1 MQSKVNFGIEIVCI
15 RSYIFAT
22 LFKLK
27 MEIYKTHTVFA
38 DRIKLIPGVNSIVKE
53 LILILA
59 GSLLVATCAR
69 LTIFLPFSPV
79 PITAQTFA
87 VLVIGMS
94 YGRIRAAL
102 TLIAYLAEG
111 AFSLPVFAGSHFGI
125 VYMFGPTGGYLL
137 GFVIAAYVLGAF
149 AEKKFDRHFSL
160 SFIAMVVGIA
170 IIFFFGLAWMI
181 TLMNISFRQAFIAG
195 LLPFIPSA
203 VASIFAASIVLPLAW
218 KIIKE

>member
-1 MQSKVNFGIEIVCI
+1 
-15 RSYIFAT
+15 
-22 LFKLK
+22 

-38 DRIKLIPGVNSIVKE
+38 NRIKLIPGVNSFVKE
-53 LILILA
+53 LLLVVA
-59 GSLLVATCAR
+59 GSLLIAVCAR
-69 LTIFLPFSPV
+69 LTLYLPFSPV

-94 YGRIRAAL
+94 YGRIRAAI

-111 AFSLPVFAGSHFGI
+111 ASGLPVFAGSHFGI
-125 VYMFGPTGGYLL
+125 AYLFGPTGGYLL

-170 IIFFFGLAWMI
+170 IIFFFGLGWMI
-181 TLMNISFRQAFIAG
+181 TLMNISLRQAFITG

-203 VASIFAASIVLPLAW
+203 VVSIFSASVVLPLAW
-218 KIIKE
+218 RFIRK